1 MRVRGRAFVSGGKA
15 EFSVSEDI
23 FNSPEWA
30 REVLRDADTGL
41 WRIVIDGDRGRMWAN
56 DTMLELLGLVSFP
69 GPEECYAHWLSR
81 VKPAALPRVLRAV
94 EGMREGAGMQE
105 VEYLWQHPGKGWIYV
120 RCAGRRVADP
130 EGRGS
135 LCLQGYHQ
143 DITALHE
150 ARESL
155 REHLAWKH
163 NACRIASLGTFE
175 AEWEEEDGRKV
186 CRLHGNDICAGQFG
200 VDFSRPAEE
209 ILALFRERE
218 PERDEMFWA
227 ELEEPSC
234 WVPGRKVRR
243 EIAYIHPEDG
253 KRLFEIQWEYI
264 QRADGKLKAVAVT
277 RDITDERRMEQTLRD
292 AKEKAEAASEAKSL
306 FLANMSHEI
315 RTPMNGILGLSTLLL
330 RERLNPRQADYAAKL
345 QDVTRSLLGVLND
358 VLDFSKIEARHIEL
372 ETRPF
377 SLFHL
382 LNSIQTIM
390 RARGEDKDVRFRLI
404 RDDSVPEFLEG
415 DALRLR
421 QILMNLCDN
430 AIKFSSS
437 GEVTLS
443 VCAAPSRKAGD
454 LIELRFAVRD
464 QGIGISP
471 DKLESL
477 FEPFVQADTST
488 TRKYGGTGLGLSICR
503 SLARLMGGDI
513 AVASRPG
520 EGSEFTVTV
529 DLKNAREEPVHSSPG
544 ESTEDVSG
552 LHVLVA
558 EDNDINQEIMRSLL
572 HELGVSCDVAEN
584 GEEAVAAFARHPGY
598 DGIFMDVQMPVMDGY
613 RATALILE
621 EQKKRGSSVPIVAL
635 SANVMARDEEMSRL
649 AGMEGHLGKPV
660 ELATLASTLA
670 GWKKR
675 KFKAVRGGS
684 GE

>member
-1 MRVRGRAFVSGGKA
+1 M
-15 EFSVSEDI
+15 SEDI

-315 RTPMNGILGLSTLLL
+315 RTPLNAIVGFSELLASASTDEEKTQFLEIVQSNNEMLQQLIADILDL
-330 RERLNPRQADYAAKL
+330 
-345 QDVTRSLLGVLND
+345 
-358 VLDFSKIEARHIEL
+358 SKIEAGTLEFVFSDVDINQMMFDLEQQFRMRVAEL
-372 ETRPF
+372 GSGVQIVREASEKEYTMHTDRNRLAQVVSNFMTNALKFTQEGSITLGFRPYEEGLYF
-377 SLFHL
+377 YV
-382 LNSIQTIM
+382 
-390 RARGEDKDVRFRLI
+390 KDTGTGIPQEKLPHVFERF
-404 RDDSVPEFLEG
+404 V
-415 DALRLR
+415 
-421 QILMNLCDN
+421 
-430 AIKFSSS
+430 
-437 GEVTLS
+437 
-443 VCAAPSRKAGD
+443 
-454 LIELRFAVRD
+454 
-464 QGIGISP
+464 
-471 DKLESL
+471 KLKQE
-477 FEPFVQADTST
+477 
-488 TRKYGGTGLGLSICR
+488 KNGTGLGLSICQTIVR
-503 SLARLMGGDI
+503 KLGGEI
-513 AVASRPG
+513 GVESEEGAGSTFWFTLPWEPATRPKL
-520 EGSEFTVTV
+520 V
-529 DLKNAREEPVHSSPG
+529 REKE
-544 ESTEDVSG
+544 
-552 LHVLVA
+552 
-558 EDNDINQEIMRSLL
+558 NQ
-572 HELGVSCDVAEN
+572 
-584 GEEAVAAFARHPGY
+584 
-598 DGIFMDVQMPVMDGY
+598 
-613 RATALILE
+613 
-621 EQKKRGSSVPIVAL
+621 
-635 SANVMARDEEMSRL
+635 
-649 AGMEGHLGKPV
+649 
-660 ELATLASTLA
+660 
-670 GWKKR
+670 
-675 KFKAVRGGS
+675 
-684 GE
+684 